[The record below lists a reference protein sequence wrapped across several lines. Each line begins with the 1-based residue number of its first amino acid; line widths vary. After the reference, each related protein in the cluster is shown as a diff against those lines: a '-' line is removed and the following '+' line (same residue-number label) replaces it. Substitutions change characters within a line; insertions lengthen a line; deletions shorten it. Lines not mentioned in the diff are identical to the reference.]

1 MRTTLKR
8 AAGRAGGPE
17 IRSGPAQPRPVS
29 SPVTR
34 YRATAPPPRSR
45 LRRVGRAL
53 IGLTLTVL
61 ALVIGAAG
69 GAFLWF
75 DRSVAAVSAHSP
87 ALARAA
93 KQLAIPLPG
102 KPAIALL
109 IGIDTRTGPES
120 GSQNTDTMM
129 LVRADPVTHTIS
141 MLSFPRDLNVPIYCS
156 GAVVAH
162 DRINAALARCGPKG
176 SLETV
181 AKLTGLPINYLITV
195 DFHGFKAIVDRLG
208 GIWIDVDRT
217 YYNKNVGTAATDYSN
232 INLQPGYQRL
242 SGGEALAFVRYRHT
256 DSDLYRLARE
266 QAFVRAIKEQVAKN
280 FDPLH
285 LPSLV
290 SAITSSVQVASKTGL
305 SDTTVLEYALFAA
318 TLPPGHVVQA
328 SIPVG
333 ELASLN
339 VGGAAELSASPASIQ
354 QAVSAFKH
362 PKVIGAAPSKRSS
375 PAHATARP
383 TKPIVPAPPV
393 RATTVTVLNGNG
405 IPGAA
410 LTASG
415 LLGGRG
421 YRVLPPPGGLP
432 ANAPSMNYA
441 ESTVYFDP
449 GSVQATAAAD
459 SLAKLIKP
467 ATVQELPTDPKLH
480 ALDPHSM
487 LVVVLGRS
495 FTGALTRPH
504 PAVRQEAALVA
515 PHSIRTDV
523 QSASGAGTSLLTPL
537 AHRVPFK
544 LETPT
549 VLGASSQPDT
559 FGGDQPVRLYHLT
572 PANKAVRLVFV
583 TGGNQFW
590 GIEETDWSGAPALAD
605 SNLQRDLKGRNYDL
619 YYANGHLHMVVLKV
633 GGATYWVVN
642 TLLNSLSNPTMIAI
656 AEGLVPLGGRP
667 AG

>member
-8 AAGRAGGPE
+8 AAGRAAGPDVT
-17 IRSGPAQPRPVS
+17 RVPADPLSVS
-29 SPVTR
+29 SPVTL

-53 IGLTLTVL
+53 IGLALTML
-61 ALVIGAAG
+61 ALVVGAGG

-75 DRSVAAVSAHSP
+75 DRSVAEVAAHSP

-109 IGIDTRTGPES
+109 IGIDTRAGAES

-129 LVRADPVTHTIS
+129 LVRADRATHTIS
-141 MLSFPRDLNVPIYCS
+141 LLSFPRDLNVPIYCS

-181 AKLTGLPINYLITV
+181 GKLTGLPINYLITV
-195 DFHGFKAIVDRLG
+195 DFHGFKEIVDRLG

-217 YYNKNVGTAATDYSN
+217 YYNKNVGTASTDYSN
-232 INLQPGYQRL
+232 IHLQPGYQRL
-242 SGGEALAFVRYRHT
+242 SGAEALAFVRYRHT

-266 QAFVRAIKEQVAKN
+266 QSFVRAVKEQVAKN
-280 FDPLH
+280 FDPLQ

-290 SAITSSVQVASKTGL
+290 SAITGSVQVASKTGL

-328 SIPVG
+328 SIPAG
-333 ELASLN
+333 ELASVN
-339 VGGAAELSASPASIQ
+339 VGGADELSASRASIQ
-354 QAVSAFKH
+354 GAVSAFRH
-362 PKVIGAAPSKRSS
+362 PTVVGAKPPKKSS
-375 PAHATARP
+375 PGHATRP
-383 TKPIVPAPPV
+383 TKPSVPAPPA

-449 GSVQATAAAD
+449 ASVQSTAAAD

-467 ATVQELPTDPKLH
+467 ATVQALPSDPKLH
-480 ALDPHSM
+480 ALDPHAM

-495 FTGALTRPH
+495 FTGELSRPH
-504 PAVRQEAALVA
+504 PVVRQEAALVSPSSMQA
-515 PHSIRTDV
+515 DV
-523 QSASGAGTSLLTPL
+523 QSASGAGTSLLAPL
-537 AHRVPFK
+537 ARRVPFR

-549 VLGASSQPDT
+549 VLGTNSQPDNL
-559 FGGDQPVRLYHLT
+559 GGDQPVRLYHLT

-605 SNLQRDLKGRNYDL
+605 SNLQRDLKGRTYDL
-619 YYANGHLHMVVLKV
+619 YYANGHLHMVVLKA

-656 AEGLVPLGGRP
+656 AEGLVPLGGGHP
-667 AG
+667 G